1 MNRKNSLFFK
11 IIAVVIV
18 LSITIVFCVPF
29 IKFINNPDKLRVFI
43 ESFGIM
49 APLAYILLTF
59 IQILVPIIPGEPF
72 ELLAGYVFGLVKGT
86 LLCLFA
92 ESISSIIIILMVR
105 RYGDKIV
112 KLFFSEDT
120 LKKLEKYKNE
130 KNFYIFILL
139 FVLPGTPKDL
149 ICYFA
154 GLTKFKLFPLL
165 LASTLGRFPSIITST
180 LPGSLSGE
188 KNYILALGI
197 YLVVGI
203 ISFVVARIFNKK
215 HGIWVNVSY
224 FLTID

>member
-29 IKFINNPDKLRVFI
+29 IKFINNPDTLRVFI

>member
-29 IKFINNPDKLRVFI
+29 IKFINNPDELRVFI